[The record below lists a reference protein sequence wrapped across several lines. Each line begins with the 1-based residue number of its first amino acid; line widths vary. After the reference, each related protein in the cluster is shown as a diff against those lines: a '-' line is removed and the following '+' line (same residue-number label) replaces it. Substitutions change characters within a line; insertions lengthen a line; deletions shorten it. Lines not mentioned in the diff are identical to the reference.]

1 MNSLMKLNNI
11 FSTIL
16 LGSVLVISAGCDDF
30 LTKNPTSSLPQ
41 DYVVYDATGLNM
53 LLQGTYRM
61 MRDGNE
67 GLAVSSPLGIKLLSV
82 CSGQDMMINEE
93 QIGDNWYFYTY
104 STQRYD
110 ATSNVPK
117 LMWGNLY
124 KIISNA
130 NIILQY
136 VDEAKGES
144 SELNAIK
151 GQALALRAR
160 CYYNLIRFF
169 QQTYIIAKN
178 KPGVPLQLTA
188 DLEPKERATVEKVYE
203 QILTDLTSA
212 ETLLSDYSRPN
223 KNYYNS
229 DVVQFLLAD
238 IYLTMNDWP
247 NAEKYANKIRSSYS
261 LMSMDEYKAGFSTT
275 NKEWV
280 LGYQQ
285 TSQDYWWYDSPA
297 CWFDFGQTN
306 SPWQAEQVLPSNHFV
321 EVIMKDD
328 PRMLV
333 IDNPI
338 YQGKYASVKFLELR
352 DESPYGDLYDLR
364 AAEMYL
370 VEAEALARQGNT
382 QKAIE
387 VLNSLQSARGAVI
400 TTTASQTELIDAI
413 LLERRKEFW
422 GEGLDLFDLL
432 RLEKPL
438 VRTTAQ
444 GHYQNISIPARSN
457 KMIMM
462 IPEKEVINN
471 EHMVQNPH
479 PDQHPIFEP

>member
-1 MNSLMKLNNI
+1 MKLKNSI
-11 FSTIL
+11 STIL
-16 LGSVLVISAGCDDF
+16 FTAILVVSTGCDDF

-41 DYVVYDATGLNM
+41 EYVVHDATGLNM

-67 GLAVSSPLGIKLLSV
+67 GFAVSSPLGIKLLSV
-82 CSGQDMMINEE
+82 SSGQDMMVNEE

-110 ATSNVPK
+110 ATNNVPN
-117 LMWGNLY
+117 LMWNNLY

-130 NIILQY
+130 NIILEN
-136 VDEAKGES
+136 VDAAAGEKS
-144 SELNAIK
+144 TLDAIK
-151 GQALALRAR
+151 GQALAIRAR
-160 CYYNLIRFF
+160 CYYNLIRFY
-169 QQTYIIAKN
+169 QHTYIIAKD
-178 KPGVPLQLTA
+178 KPGVPLQLTS
-188 DLEPKERATVEKVYE
+188 DLEPKKRSTVEEVYA
-203 QILTDLTSA
+203 QILADLTSA
-212 ETLLSDYSRPN
+212 EVLLADYSRPS
-223 KNYYNS
+223 KNFYNQ
-229 DVVQFLLAD
+229 DVVHFLLAD
-238 IYLTMNDWP
+238 IYLTMNDWT
-247 NAEKYANKIRSSYS
+247 NAEKYANKISSSYS
-261 LMSMDEYKAGFSTT
+261 LMSMDEYKAGFSTI

-297 CWFDFGQTN
+297 CWFDFGQN
-306 SPWQAEQVLPSNHFV
+306 NAPWQGEQILPSKHFV

-338 YQGKYASVKFLELR
+338 YQGQYASVKFLELR
-352 DESPYGDLYDLR
+352 DESPYSDLYDLR

-370 VEAEALARQGNT
+370 VEAEAAARQGST
-382 QKAIE
+382 QKALEI
-387 VLNSLQSARGAVI
+387 LNRLQNARGAAV
-400 TTTASQTELIDAI
+400 TTTTSQTELIEAI

-432 RLEKPL
+432 RLQKPL

-444 GHYQNISIPARSN
+444 GHYQDINIPARSN

-471 EHMVQNPH
+471 DELVQNPH
-479 PDQHPIFEP
+479 PDQTPIFEP